1 MYRLLFLLAPAMFM
15 PQPDA
20 RELVRDSSQAVKKYS
35 SYQLESVVNIEMRGG
50 VINTKLEMP
59 SSISV
64 RRPDHMRIESR
75 SQAGT
80 VNIVSDGDH
89 TWYYLSAS
97 KRYIKRAA
105 SASPESAVG
114 NAGLLPK
121 NLPDVAKSIKSVKV
135 TGEETLTVAGEK
147 MPCWTIETVFDKI
160 AVTDPVVLIDE
171 GKQISWIRKSDSLSL
186 QNTFEATLELPG
198 VDEPV
203 HMTQSTKTT
212 ALRLN
217 VSLPDSLFV
226 FSAPAGT
233 LETEDWTLPGI
244 VKPDVVGKTAPDFR
258 GTTLDG
264 TDVALED
271 LKGKVVLLDFWA
283 SWCQPCRRELPSL
296 EKLHQEFGNSGLAVV
311 GINVGEEPSAV
322 KKFLGTTPLSFPLVP
337 MDDSAELV
345 AKLSVSSFPTMVLID
360 REGKIASYEVG
371 ERDEAELRADLEKL
385 GIVKKTA
392 P

>member
-1 MYRLLFLLAPAMFM
+1 MLPMLWTD
-15 PQPDA
+15 QPNP
-20 RELVRDSSQAVKKYS
+20 RELVRQSSEAIKKYS
-35 SYQLESVVNIEMRGG
+35 SYQLESIVNIEMHGG

-80 VNIVSDGDH
+80 VSIVSDGNQS
-89 TWYYLSAS
+89 WYYLSAS

-105 SASPESAVG
+105 SASPESAIG

-121 NLPDVAKSIKSVKV
+121 NLPDATKSIKSVRIS
-135 TGEETLTVAGEK
+135 GEETLTIAGEK
-147 MPCWTIETVFDKI
+147 MPCWVVETIFDKI

-171 GKQISWIRKSDSLSL
+171 GKQISWIRKSDALSL

-203 HMTQSTKTT
+203 HMTQSTHTT
-212 ALRLN
+212 AVRLN

-226 FSAPAGT
+226 FTPPAGA

-258 GTTLDG
+258 GSALDG
-264 TDVALED
+264 ADVALED
-271 LKGKVVLLDFWA
+271 LRGKVVLLDFWA

-296 EKLHQEFGNSGLAVV
+296 EKLHHEFADSGLAVV

-322 KKFLGTTPLSFPLVP
+322 KRFLSEIPVSYPLVP
-337 MDDSAELV
+337 MEETSELI
-345 AKLSVSSFPTMVLID
+345 AKLSVSSYPTIVLID

-371 ERDEAELRADLEKL
+371 ERDEAALRADLQKL
-385 GIVKKTA
+385 GIAKKTE